1 MGVVVA
7 ATHTELGHRVAI
19 KLLRDELA
27 HSPVIVERFMR
38 EARSVVGLRTEHVC
52 KVTDVG
58 RLDSGAPF
66 IVMELLEG
74 VDLQRT
80 VAKQPLPVTMAVE
93 YVLQACIALAEAH
106 AAGIIHRDLKPANLF
121 VTRRLDGGPLV
132 KVLDFGIAKA
142 MHETLQ
148 LTHQSAMGSPGY
160 MSPEQIQSA
169 RDVDVRTDIWALGV
183 TLYQLLSARM
193 PFPGS
198 TPTEIAIKV
207 ANDPPAPLEVDPAL
221 RAVVWKCLEKQP
233 AQRYATIGELIT
245 ALAPFGGTAAR
256 AHISLAGQLGGFAVA
271 APVSFTPVPASVSGA
286 TVATQLTTGQA
297 VVVAPTP
304 AEPEP
309 PRRRAWPL
317 LVVSLALALVVGGGA
332 AAMVWLKKPPA
343 VAIADARPA
352 VVATVT
358 PDVAV
363 TIDAAPVID
372 GDPWRSNDA
381 PSIPSEEDEKA
392 AKAARAEE
400 AKNKPKLTYAQQLK
414 IGAAMGRCQNVM
426 KTAVSDPFGLQE
438 RLTKC
443 MCGQKDHEAAL
454 LWISTMSGS
463 NRSDA
468 EVTCKEL
475 GVAVP

>member
-1 MGVVVA
+1 MLAVGSLIGGRFRVDRTLGSGGMGVVVA

-27 HSPVIVERFMR
+27 HSPVIVERFLR

-58 RLDSGAPF
+58 RLDSGAPY

-74 VDLQRT
+74 VDLQRS

-142 MHETLQ
+142 MFETGAH

-198 TPTEIAIKV
+198 TTTEIAIKV
-207 ANDPPAPLEVDPAL
+207 ANDPPAPLEVDPVL

-233 AQRYATIGELIT
+233 GQRHATIGELMT

-256 AHISLAGQLGGFAVA
+256 AHVNLAGTLGGFSVVTP
-271 APVSFTPVPASVSGA
+271 APMTAPMTVPM
-286 TVATQLTTGQA
+286 TVPTQLTAG
-297 VVVAPTP
+297 
-304 AEPEP
+304 
-309 PRRRAWPL
+309 
-317 LVVSLALALVVGGGA
+317 
-332 AAMVWLKKPPA
+332 
-343 VAIADARPA
+343 
-352 VVATVT
+352 
-358 PDVAV
+358 
-363 TIDAAPVID
+363 
-372 GDPWRSNDA
+372 
-381 PSIPSEEDEKA
+381 
-392 AKAARAEE
+392 
-400 AKNKPKLTYAQQLK
+400 
-414 IGAAMGRCQNVM
+414 
-426 KTAVSDPFGLQE
+426 
-438 RLTKC
+438 
-443 MCGQKDHEAAL
+443 
-454 LWISTMSGS
+454 
-463 NRSDA
+463 
-468 EVTCKEL
+468 
-475 GVAVP
+475 